1 MAFWAKITEGFGGGT
16 NMQAATE
23 ALDVL
28 IVDDE
33 VDIALDLAEW
43 LARKGLNVATAPDGV
58 AAMELLADHTPRFV
72 VTDLRMPRM
81 SGFDLVDKV
90 RALKGADAPAFIVLS
105 GHGAVFEQ
113 QRAAKLNAHA
123 VLEKP
128 VNLKMLLG
136 LLAD

>member
-1 MAFWAKITEGFGGGT
+1 MAFWAKMAENFGGGT
-16 NMQAATE
+16 SMPADE
-23 ALDVL
+23 RALDVL

-43 LARKGLNVATAPDGV
+43 LGRKGLNVATAPDGV
-58 AAMELLADHTPRFV
+58 EALEVLTHKTPRFV

-81 SGFDLVDKV
+81 SGFDLVDKA
-90 RALKGADAPAFIVLS
+90 RTLKGGDAPAFIVLS

-113 QRAAKLNAHA
+113 QRAAELNAHA

-128 VNLKMLLG
+128 VNLKK
-136 LLAD
+136 LLALLTG